1 MSRRCVEHV
10 APSIAGSLP
19 ASTKPAGMAPLPPPL
34 DQSQP
39 EPPGGLARLVALN
52 ASALTVGRL
61 LSAGLGIV
69 GLAITTR
76 YLGSDLFG
84 TLVTITAFTTLLMA
98 LTDMG
103 VWTIGARELAKRP
116 AEYQRLMNSLLT
128 LGIGLSLFSAVIGLA
143 LAFAIYPGPGGR
155 LEREGI
161 ALLIFLPLAL
171 GAAAM
176 PAGAYLISQQ
186 RGYAAA
192 VAGTVASVAMTL
204 IVVLAVVLDLGFIA
218 IVLANAAQ
226 SIAYAVVTLAYTLPH
241 VRFRPS
247 WDVTISRQ
255 LLRWALPLGAVLVL
269 TSLYWR
275 IDIVLLSLIG
285 DSESVG
291 IFGLAYKVVDTLY
304 VLPTFVMLTLLPEF
318 ARLAGNP
325 ARRDEL
331 VQKASTVMQVAVVAL
346 LVFTVAFAE
355 EIVAVAGGEE
365 FDAAAVVLQI
375 LMLGVAAGFLRAV
388 FADALIAANR
398 QVWLMYATGVLLM
411 VNVGLNLAL
420 IPWLGARGAATAFAI
435 SEAAALVAVALLFRR
450 IGALP
455 RPHRLARLVVAGAAM
470 GAVTLLRFLPPAD
483 AAGPVAVL
491 VVLGALSFA
500 VYAGCLYALG
510 AMPREVHS
518 TLIAPL
524 LARLRRRD

>member
-1 MSRRCVEHV
+1 M
-10 APSIAGSLP
+10 
-19 ASTKPAGMAPLPPPL
+19 ASPLPPPDL
-34 DQSQP
+34 PPREQ
-39 EPPGGLARLVALN
+39 PGGLARLIALN

-61 LSAGLGIV
+61 VNAGLGIV
-69 GLAITTR
+69 GLGITTR
-76 YLGSDLFG
+76 YLGADLFG

-116 AEYQRLMNSLLT
+116 ADSQRLLNSLFT
-128 LGIGLSLFSAVIGLA
+128 IGIGLSLFSAVIGLA

-161 ALLIFLPLAL
+161 ALLILLPLPL

-176 PAGAYLISQQ
+176 PAGAYLIAQQ

-192 VAGTVASVAMTL
+192 VAGSVASVAMTL
-204 IVVLAVVLDLGFIA
+204 IVVLAVILDLGFTA
-218 IVLANAAQ
+218 IVLANAVQ
-226 SIAYAVVTLAYTLPH
+226 SIAFAVVILAYTLPH

-247 WDVTISRQ
+247 WEVALSRQ
-255 LLRWALPLGAVLVL
+255 LLRWALPLGAALIL

-285 DSESVG
+285 ESESVG

-318 ARLAGNP
+318 ARLADNP

-331 VQKASTVMQVAVVAL
+331 VQKASTVMQVAIVAL

-355 EIVAVAGGEE
+355 EIVALAGGKE
-365 FDAAAVVLQI
+365 FDDAAVVLQI

-388 FADALIAANR
+388 FTDALIAANR
-398 QVWLMYATGVLLM
+398 QVWLMYATGALLA
-411 VNVGLNLAL
+411 VNVALNLAL

-435 SEAAALVAVALLFRR
+435 SEIAALIAVALLFRR
-450 IGALP
+450 IGTLP
-455 RPHRLARLVVAGAAM
+455 RPHRLARLLVAGAAM
-470 GAVTLLRFLPPAD
+470 GVVTLLRFLPLAD
-483 AAGPVAVL
+483 TAGPVAVL
-491 VVLGALSFA
+491 AVLGALSIA
-500 VYAGCLYALG
+500 VYTAVLYALG

-524 LARLRRRD
+524 LVRLRRQD